1 MCILAPAMLYIFLMI
16 RRPPRSTLFPHTTLF
31 RSQVGVTVVYDPSYV
46 RLRYPGGDIPV
57 ERGVCADVIVRAFR
71 AVGVDLQVEVHDDMK
86 RNFAA
91 YPHMWNLAVPDANID
106 HRRVPNL
113 MRFFTRRG
121 KSVTGDY
128 QPGDIVAW

>member
-46 RLRYPGGDIPV
+46 RLRYPGGDVPV

-71 AVGVDLQVEVHDDMK
+71 AVGVDLRSEEHTSELQSQS
-86 RNFAA
+86 
-91 YPHMWNLAVPDANID
+91 NLVCRLLLEKKNTYAQTNSCCLCA
-106 HRRVPNL
+106 L
-113 MRFFTRRG
+113 T
-121 KSVTGDY
+121 
-128 QPGDIVAW
+128 